1 MDFARG
7 SWFNTPVSNTR
18 TGNLRFDDISFGGM
32 FEPLRLDYGVSF
44 ASNELM
50 SGADG

>member
-1 MDFARG
+1 MDFVAVT
-7 SWFNTPVSNTR
+7 WFNTSVSNKR

-32 FEPLRLDYGVSF
+32 FEPLRLDCGVSF

-50 SGADG
+50 NGADE